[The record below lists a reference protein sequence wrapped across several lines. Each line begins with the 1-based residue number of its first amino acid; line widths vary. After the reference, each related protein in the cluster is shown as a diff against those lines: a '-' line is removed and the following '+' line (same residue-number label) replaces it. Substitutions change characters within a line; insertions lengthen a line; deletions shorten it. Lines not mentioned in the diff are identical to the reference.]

1 MAGFGPSFARKV
13 GPRGVKNKDRSRGKS
28 LSRLRIIATVN
39 PEYLG
44 AVLIDQNRPLAV
56 FDAFS

>member
-44 AVLIDQNRPLAV
+44 AVLIDQTAP
-56 FDAFS
+56 